1 MTFLHSIHLL
11 TFTIRNQLPGQNI
24 NLIFAI
30 MICLFFRLF
39 STMLKSEK
47 SAEYRVSSEKFE
59 DLLGSVV
66 VAADW
71 AEFVG

>member
-1 MTFLHSIHLL
+1 
-11 TFTIRNQLPGQNI
+11 
-24 NLIFAI
+24 

>member
-1 MTFLHSIHLL
+1 
-11 TFTIRNQLPGQNI
+11 
-24 NLIFAI
+24 
-30 MICLFFRLF
+30 
-39 STMLKSEK
+39 MLKSEK